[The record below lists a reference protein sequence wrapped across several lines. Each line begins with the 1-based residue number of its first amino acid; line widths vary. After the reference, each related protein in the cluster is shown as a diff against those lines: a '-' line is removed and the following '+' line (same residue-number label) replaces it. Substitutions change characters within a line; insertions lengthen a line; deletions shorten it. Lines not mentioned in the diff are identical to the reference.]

1 MVRGT
6 SLTLVANFAKTQL
19 PKVQMI
25 HKLVNQSDYIIIS
38 NDIIY
43 CRREQRSLPAIEALL
58 MFHITKIEKTQAS
71 KALRKKSYPQ
81 RGVEYLDS
89 LTAWEIITHTSAKIG
104 LQVNRPA

>member
-1 MVRGT
+1 
-6 SLTLVANFAKTQL
+6 
-19 PKVQMI
+19 
-25 HKLVNQSDYIIIS
+25 
-38 NDIIY
+38 
-43 CRREQRSLPAIEALL
+43 